1 MTAPS
6 SAHGTVRPGPG
17 RPPRAGTAALRT
29 RLEEDLRTG
38 QVAAPL
44 EYLEWMMERD
54 PAIDRATARQIV
66 YRERRRVLEEAGV
79 DDGPRGHGGAQPR
92 SSTLA
97 LRTRLEQDARDGALR
112 PAQDY
117 VRWLLGQ
124 DREVGLRMARQAV
137 YRELRR
143 LRYTGAGRATGA

>member
-1 MTAPS
+1 MTTPS
-6 SAHGTVRPGPG
+6 PAGTVRPGPG
-17 RPPRAGTAALRT
+17 RPPRVGTAALRT
-29 RLEEDLRTG
+29 RLEEDVRSG
-38 QVAAPL
+38 QVAPAL
-44 EYLEWMMERD
+44 EYLEWMMQQD
-54 PAIDRATARQIV
+54 PSIDRATARQIV

-92 SSTLA
+92 GSTLA
-97 LRTRLEQDARDGALR
+97 LRHRLEQDARDGSLG

-117 VRWLLGQ
+117 VRWLLSQ
-124 DREVGLRMARQAV
+124 DQEVGLRVARQAV